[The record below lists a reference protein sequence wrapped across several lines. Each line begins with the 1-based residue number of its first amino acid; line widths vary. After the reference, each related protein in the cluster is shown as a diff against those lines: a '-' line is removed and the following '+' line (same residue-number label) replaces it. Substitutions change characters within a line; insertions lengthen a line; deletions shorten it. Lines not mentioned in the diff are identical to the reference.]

1 MSTDDR
7 LLYLTA
13 HEQAAPMLPGRS
25 GPLTDVRV
33 IDLTQALAGPYA
45 TMILADM
52 GADVIKIEA
61 PIGDSTRN
69 IGPHTE
75 LDEEHHYGGYFASI
89 NRNKRSVVLDLKNND
104 DKEILLRLVDTADV
118 VIENFRAGIMDGL
131 GLSYESLRARR
142 PSLVYA
148 AIRGFGDPRTGES
161 PYTYWPAYDIVAQSM
176 SGLISYTGTKDGNRV
191 ASGPSVGDLYPA
203 TMMVVGVL
211 GALHHA
217 RATGQGQFVDVGMAD
232 AVMALCE
239 SATWRYSYTGEVQAP
254 RGTEHPSL
262 CPFELYAAS
271 DGWIAIAAPGEGHWA
286 ELCRIIGHE
295 EIATL
300 DEFRSSRRRVEHRE
314 QVREII
320 TSWTGTRTKQ
330 EVVDALAGRVPV
342 GPVNDARDLFASEHV
357 RARQM
362 LVAVD
367 HTGSGRPVLTPN
379 TPVRYT
385 ETQGGVYRAAPRLGE
400 HRHEVIAELEAIE
413 EQVRLGRAGA

>member
-1 MSTDDR
+1 MSTADPSPHQM
-7 LLYLTA
+7 A
-13 HEQAAPMLPGRS
+13 HERGAEMLPHRA
-25 GPLTDVRV
+25 GPLTDVRI

-52 GADVIKIEA
+52 GADVIKVEA
-61 PIGDSTRN
+61 PVGDSTRT

-75 LDEEHHYGGYFASI
+75 LDDEHHYGGYFASI
-89 NRNKRSVVLDLKNND
+89 NRNKRSIVLDLKTTA
-104 DKEILLRLVDTADV
+104 DKDVLLRLVDSADV

-131 GLSYESLRARR
+131 GLSYEMLRARK

-148 AIRGFGDPRTGES
+148 AIRGFGDPRTGET
-161 PYTYWPAYDIVAQSM
+161 PYTYWPSYDIVAQSM
-176 SGLISYTGTKDGNRV
+176 SGLVSYTGTKRGDRV

-217 RATGQGQFVDVGMAD
+217 RATGQGQFVDVGMVD

-239 SATWRYSYTGEVQAP
+239 SATWRYSYTGEVQEP

-286 ELCRIIGHE
+286 ELCRIIGRDDMIDH
-295 EIATL
+295 
-300 DEFRSSRRRVEHRE
+300 DDFRSSRRRVSNRE
-314 QVREII
+314 TVREVI
-320 TSWTGTRTKQ
+320 TAWTGVRTKQ

-342 GPVNDARDLFASEHV
+342 GPVNDARDLVASEHV
-357 RARQM
+357 RARKM
-362 LVAVD
+362 LVAVG

-385 ETQGGVYRAAPRLGE
+385 ETQGGVYRAAPKLSE
-400 HRHEVIAELEAIE
+400 HRDEILAELDSLE
-413 EQVRLGRAGA
+413 GR